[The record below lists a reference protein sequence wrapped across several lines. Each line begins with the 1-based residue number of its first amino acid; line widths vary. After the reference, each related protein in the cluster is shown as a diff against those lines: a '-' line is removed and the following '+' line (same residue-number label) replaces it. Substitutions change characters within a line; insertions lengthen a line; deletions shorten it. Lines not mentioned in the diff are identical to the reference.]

1 MSIKFYNTKGLR
13 IAECVLSLGSR
24 PRSALR
30 NTHSAILGTHTNLTS
45 PAPHLKSISY
55 FAPMQFKE
63 IIGQENIKQQLLQ
76 TVVENRVSH
85 AQLFLAPAGNGALL
99 LAIAYAQYIN
109 CQNRTATDSCGECA
123 SCRKYEK
130 YIHPDLHF
138 SYPFFASKD
147 VKTAVD
153 VLDEWRS
160 LLLEEPY
167 FDLDIWRSKLSA
179 DNKQANINIAEC
191 HDIIKKLSYKA
202 FEADTKVLIMWLPEF
217 LDKEGNALLKI
228 IEEPPAN
235 TLFILVAQNQEQILS
250 TILSRTQI
258 VKIPKLA
265 DEVVENYLI
274 NKAQLSAQQAIEY
287 SFLADGNLIEANA
300 LLNDVTNNN
309 AGLFAEWL
317 RLGFGNRVPAMI
329 AFTDTAAGWG
339 RENQKNFLKYGI
351 NFLRECSLLL
361 SGAYE
366 LVKLP
371 PQTLEV
377 AQKLSEKVLD
387 LAMVEALINELE
399 QAHYHIERNANP
411 KILFLDVSLQL
422 VKIIKFKT
430 LPLGTQYIYN

>member
-1 MSIKFYNTKGLR
+1 
-13 IAECVLSLGSR
+13 
-24 PRSALR
+24 
-30 NTHSAILGTHTNLTS
+30 
-45 PAPHLKSISY
+45 
-55 FAPMQFKE
+55 MQFKE
-63 IIGQENIKQQLLQ
+63 IIGQESAKQQLIQ

-85 AQLFLAPAGNGALL
+85 AQLFLSSEGSGALP

-109 CQNRTATDSCGECA
+109 CQNRSENDSCGECS

-147 VKTAVD
+147 VKIATDA
-153 VLDEWRS
+153 LEEWRNM
-160 LLLEEPY
+160 LLTDPY

-179 DNKQANINIAEC
+179 ENKQANINIAEC

-202 FEADTKVLIMWLPEF
+202 FEAETKVLIMWLPEF
-217 LDKEGNALLKI
+217 LDREGNALLKI

-258 VKIPKLA
+258 VKIPKLPA
-265 DEVVENYLI
+265 SDIEDYLI
-274 NKAQLSAQQAIEY
+274 EKAQLPKHQAEEF
-287 SFLADGNLIEANA
+287 SFLADGNLIEAKA
-300 LLNDVTNNN
+300 LLNDTPNNN
-309 AGLFAEWL
+309 AGYFTEWL
-317 RLGFGNRVPAMI
+317 RMGFGNKVPAMI
-329 AFTDTAAGWG
+329 AFTETAASWG

-361 SGAYE
+361 SGAE
-366 LVKLP
+366 DLVKLP
-371 PQTLEV
+371 HQTLEIAV
-377 AQKLSEKVLD
+377 KLSTNVLD

-411 KILFLDVSLQL
+411 KILFLDVSLQI

-430 LPLGTQYIYN
+430 FPQGTQYIYN